1 MSPLSSQIT
10 GTHYVSAL
18 PSYMPACR
26 RAVPPPHQLGWC
38 RVRCWILL
46 AEMRLH
52 CALLASEVVGK

>member
-10 GTHYVSAL
+10 GTHHISAL

-26 RAVPPPHQLGWC
+26 RAVPPPHQPGWC

-46 AEMRLH
+46 DGMCLR
-52 CALLASEVVGK
+52 CTLLASEVVGK